1 MFDPTTCD
9 QQLLQIVDLVCS
21 RLLERSDH
29 LQPADL
35 MILGAHC
42 RNLLHDAL
50 GHTFTLRA
58 TEDVDLAFAIADWD
72 AYAQVVNGL
81 PEIGDTGI
89 RYTVGGVPTDLV
101 PFGPIEDPTGVVP
114 DPPHRDLS
122 VWAFQEVFNSAHEL
136 PLPTVGSI
144 KIPTVPGYT
153 ALKLADWLDRSANN
167 NYKDAPD
174 IATALFWYTNSGHV
188 SDRLYTDAVHGFDTL
203 DKFDMNDAHAAAYLL
218 GQDLARV
225 VGAERV
231 AELDRRWPGTRG
243 AELPRLM
250 NIATDPR
257 EWSPNLDRRTAL
269 LNAMQLGWSTAL

>member
-72 AYAQVVNGL
+72 AYAQVVDGL

-122 VWAFQEVFNSAHEL
+122 V
-136 PLPTVGSI
+136 
-144 KIPTVPGYT
+144 
-153 ALKLADWLDRSANN
+153 
-167 NYKDAPD
+167 
-174 IATALFWYTNSGHV
+174 
-188 SDRLYTDAVHGFDTL
+188 
-203 DKFDMNDAHAAAYLL
+203 
-218 GQDLARV
+218 
-225 VGAERV
+225 
-231 AELDRRWPGTRG
+231 
-243 AELPRLM
+243 
-250 NIATDPR
+250 
-257 EWSPNLDRRTAL
+257 
-269 LNAMQLGWSTAL
+269 